1 MSLSRGETRDQSQ
14 TSWNILIH
22 TCQTRERK
30 KPCSKSWLNTT
41 AFTKCF
47 HAAGQSEKR
56 VSHKDTPTEA
66 ILHSPVS
73 VCHRGHS
80 SLYTLLRHC
89 DFFQAENWILKQK
102 TQQLIIQA
110 CFHSCHQ
117 IPQGAATLLLTYKPI
132 FLGGPVSPRLF
143 RPLGKAGRG
152 LGWCRLMTET
162 LSARS
167 SPTWWSSRTDVQ

>member
-1 MSLSRGETRDQSQ
+1 MVFQFCQSPLSSVLGVESRLQSVKEQTGGGKWIWAGIVLCSLCEGKEKNRDGRVLFVGFKNEHWGVRGS
-14 TSWNILIH
+14 S
-22 TCQTRERK
+22 QTRERK

-80 SLYTLLRHC
+80 SLCTLLRHC
-89 DFFQAENWILKQK
+89 DFFQAEN
-102 TQQLIIQA
+102 
-110 CFHSCHQ
+110 
-117 IPQGAATLLLTYKPI
+117 
-132 FLGGPVSPRLF
+132 
-143 RPLGKAGRG
+143 
-152 LGWCRLMTET
+152 
-162 LSARS
+162 
-167 SPTWWSSRTDVQ
+167 